1 MSEQKTFTQ
10 DEVNRIV
17 SERLQREK
25 EKSGASLDE
34 REKDLAKREFNL
46 KAKEILDQKKLPHTL
61 LEALNTES
69 EEAFNKS
76 LEVLEQCISDK
87 LKGDKITGT
96 EPGGTVRV
104 NSGGAHGS
112 GGSSEDGS
120 IRKAM
125 GLSR

>member
-25 EKSGASLDE
+25 EKSGASLEE

-87 LKGDKITGT
+87 LKGDKITGA
-96 EPGGTVRV
+96 EPGGTVKFSTGMR
-104 NSGGAHGS
+104 HGS
-112 GGSSEDGS
+112 VAKDEGD